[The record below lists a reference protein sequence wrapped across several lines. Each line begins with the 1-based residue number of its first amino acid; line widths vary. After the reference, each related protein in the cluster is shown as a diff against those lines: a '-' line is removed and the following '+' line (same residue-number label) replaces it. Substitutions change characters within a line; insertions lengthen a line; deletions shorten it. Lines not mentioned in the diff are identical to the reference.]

1 MNYRAGYL
9 ADGSWVVEQSENG
22 LHPEV
27 VATLPTA
34 KAARAFIA
42 SVTGELS
49 PIREEVREGTDRAPR
64 GRSFRGASHPAPAGQ
79 DKTAP

>member
-1 MNYRAGYL
+1 MTQYRAGYTGT
-9 ADGSWVVEQSENG
+9 AWTVERSPDG
-22 LHPEV
+22 LRPEV
-27 VATLPTA
+27 IATLPTA

-64 GRSFRGASHPAPAGQ
+64 GRSFRGASHPALPGQ
-79 DKTAP
+79 DKTGQ